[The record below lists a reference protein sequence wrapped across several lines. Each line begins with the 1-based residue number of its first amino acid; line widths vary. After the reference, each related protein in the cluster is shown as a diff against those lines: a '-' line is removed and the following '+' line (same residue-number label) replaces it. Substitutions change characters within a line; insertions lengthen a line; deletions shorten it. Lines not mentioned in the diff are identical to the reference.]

1 MSDAG
6 ADTASVSTPL
16 PYGRH
21 CVGEDDIAAVEAVL
35 RGDFLTTGPIVAAFE
50 SALAE
55 AVNAPDAVVCSSGTA
70 ALHLAAMSVGLG
82 PGDAAVVPA
91 ITFLA
96 TANAVRLTGAEV
108 LFADVDPDTGLMG
121 ADHMAAAIGK
131 AGDLR
136 VRAVFPVHFAGQPA
150 PMDEIVALARAH
162 DIVIVEDACHALGST
177 RETRDGGEARIGQA
191 EHGGL
196 AAFSFHPVKTVAM
209 GEGGA
214 LTGQDRALLERAR
227 RLCNHGMTREAEAFT
242 EHALAFDAGGAV
254 NPWHYEMTVPGL
266 NYRASDIHCAL
277 GLSQLGKL
285 ARFSDRR
292 RRLVAAYDARITPLA
307 PLVRPLARREGCV
320 PAWHLYVALI
330 DFAAAGTSR
339 RRVMDALRAGGVGTQ
354 VHYIPV
360 HRQPYYRRRY
370 GEQALP
376 GAMAY
381 FERCLSLPLFP
392 AMEDGDVDR
401 VVHALGRAL
410 GR

>member
-1 MSDAG
+1 M
-6 ADTASVSTPL
+6 TAFL

-21 CVGEDDIAAVEAVL
+21 CIEDDDIAAVEAVL
-35 RGDFLTTGPIVAAFE
+35 RSETLTTGPAVAAFE
-50 SALAE
+50 RALAE
-55 AVNAPDAVVCSSGTA
+55 AVDAPSALACSSGTA
-70 ALHLAAMSVGLG
+70 ALHLAAMSIGLG

-121 ADHMAAAIGK
+121 ADHMAAAIGA

-136 VRAVFPVHFAGQPA
+136 VRAVFPVHFAGRPA
-150 PMDEIVALARAH
+150 PMEEIAALAHARGLA
-162 DIVIVEDACHALGST
+162 IVEDACHALGST
-177 RETRDGGEARIGQA
+177 YETGDGVQARIGQA
-191 EHGGL
+191 GHGGL

-214 LTGQDRALLERAR
+214 LTGQDRALLARAR
-227 RLCNHGMTREAEAFT
+227 RLRNHGMTREPAAFT
-242 EHALAFDAGGAV
+242 EQALAFDADGAA
-254 NPWHYEMTVPGL
+254 NPWHYEMPAPGL

-285 ARFSDRR
+285 ERSVARR
-292 RRLVAAYDARITPLA
+292 RALAAAYDERIAALA
-307 PLVRPLARREGCV
+307 PLVRPLARRSGCT
-320 PAWHLYVALI
+320 PAWHLYVVLI
-330 DFAAAGTSR
+330 DFTAAGTSR
-339 RRVMDALRAGGVGTQ
+339 RRVMEALRADGIGSQ

-360 HRQPYYRRRY
+360 HLQPYYQRRY
-370 GEQALP
+370 GAPTLP

-392 AMEDGDVDR
+392 AMADGDVDR
-401 VVHALGRAL
+401 VARALARAL

>member
-1 MSDAG
+1 M
-6 ADTASVSTPL
+6 TAFL

-21 CVGEDDIAAVEAVL
+21 CLDDDDIAAVEAVL
-35 RGDFLTTGPIVAAFE
+35 RGDFLTTGPAVAAFE
-50 SALAE
+50 RALAE
-55 AVNAPDAVVCSSGTA
+55 AVNAPDAVACSSGTA
-70 ALHLAAMSVGLG
+70 ALHLAAMSIGLG

-108 LFADVDPDTGLMG
+108 VFADVDPDTGLMG
-121 ADHMAAAIGK
+121 ANHVVAAIGN
-131 AGDLR
+131 ADDLR

-150 PMDEIVALARAH
+150 PMDEIAALAHARGLA
-162 DIVIVEDACHALGST
+162 IVEDACHALGST
-177 RETRDGGEARIGQA
+177 CETEDGVQARIGQA

-196 AAFSFHPVKTVAM
+196 AAFSFHPVKTIAM

-227 RLCNHGMTREAEAFT
+227 RLRNHGMTRDPAAFI
-242 EHALAFDAGGAV
+242 EHGLAFDADSGA
-254 NPWHYEMTVPGL
+254 NPWHYEMPEPGL

-285 ARFSDRR
+285 ERFVARR
-292 RRLVAAYDARITPLA
+292 RALAAAYDARIAALA
-307 PLVRPLARREGCV
+307 PLVRPLGRRSECT

-339 RRVMDALRAGGVGTQ
+339 RRVMEALRADGIGSQ

-360 HRQPYYRRRY
+360 HLQPYYRRRH
-370 GEQALP
+370 GERALP
-376 GAMAY
+376 GATAY

-392 AMEDGDVDR
+392 AMADGDVDR
-401 VVHALGRAL
+401 VVDALARAL

>member
-1 MSDAG
+1 M
-6 ADTASVSTPL
+6 TAFL

-21 CVGEDDIAAVEAVL
+21 SIEDDDIAAVVAVL
-35 RGDFLTTGPIVAAFE
+35 RSGTLTAGPAVAAFE
-50 SALAE
+50 RALAE

-121 ADHMAAAIGK
+121 ADYMAAAIGA

-150 PMDEIVALARAH
+150 PLEEIAALARAH
-162 DIVIVEDACHALGST
+162 DLAIVEDACHALGST
-177 RETRDGGEARIGQA
+177 YETGDGVQARIGQA
-191 EHGGL
+191 GHGGL

-214 LTGQDRALLERAR
+214 LTGQDRALLARAR
-227 RLCNHGMTREAEAFT
+227 RLRNHGMTREPAAFT
-242 EHALAFDAGGAV
+242 EHALAFDAGGTA
-254 NPWHYEMTVPGL
+254 NPWHYEMPTPGL

-285 ARFSDRR
+285 ERSVARR
-292 RRLVAAYDARITPLA
+292 RALAAAYDERIAALA
-307 PLVRPLARREGCV
+307 PLVRPLARRSGCT
-320 PAWHLYVALI
+320 PAWHLYVVLI
-330 DFAAAGTSR
+330 DFTAAGTSR
-339 RRVMDALRAGGVGTQ
+339 RRVMEALRADGIGSQ

-360 HRQPYYRRRY
+360 HLQPYYQRRY
-370 GEQALP
+370 GAPTLP

-392 AMEDGDVDR
+392 AMADGDVDR
-401 VVHALGRAL
+401 VARALARAL